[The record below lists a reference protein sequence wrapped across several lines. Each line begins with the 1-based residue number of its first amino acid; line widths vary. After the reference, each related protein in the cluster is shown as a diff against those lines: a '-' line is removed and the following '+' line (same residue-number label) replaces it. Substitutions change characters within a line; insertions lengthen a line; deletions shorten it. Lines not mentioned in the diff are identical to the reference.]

1 MRPCVRVGSCPYPC
15 FVVSTISLH
24 PEHVADNLSF
34 VLSQSR
40 DRLLRTLRGINAGDA
55 ADQVI
60 RQVDKMMKNYE
71 RASRDARFAE
81 VIFLVVHLI
90 VLLLPFMTLVSG
102 HSCI

>member
-1 MRPCVRVGSCPYPC
+1 MRLCLRVGLCPHPC
-15 FVVSTISLH
+15 FLVSTILLC
-24 PEHVADNLSF
+24 PERFAEKLSF

-40 DRLLRTLRGINAGDA
+40 DRLLRTLREMNAGDA

-71 RASRDARFAE
+71 RASRDARLAE
-81 VIFLVVHLI
+81 VIFLVASYCLTFAIHD
-90 VLLLPFMTLVSG
+90 PS